1 MLSTKQVKSKIKELL
16 SGQKFAV
23 LATHT
28 RDYPYTSLVGFV
40 ASEDLSYL
48 IFAVSRESR
57 KYSYM
62 VENNIVSMLID
73 DRKNEPGDFRQA
85 SAVTIM
91 GEAETID
98 SNQRQYC
105 QLLEKKNPFLK
116 EFLELP
122 STVIIKVQVIKYFLV
137 AEFQDV
143 HEWKVNIPDY

>member
-91 GEAETID
+91 GEAETVD
-98 SNQRQYC
+98 SNQRQYY
-105 QLLEKKNPFLK
+105 QSLEKRIL
-116 EFLELP
+116 
-122 STVIIKVQVIKYFLV
+122 S
-137 AEFQDV
+137 
-143 HEWKVNIPDY
+143 

>member
-1 MLSTKQVKSKIKELL
+1 MLNNKQVKSKIKELL
-16 SGQKFAV
+16 TEQKFAV

-28 RDYPYTSLVGFV
+28 RNYPYTSLVGFA

-91 GEAETID
+91 GEIETID
-98 SNQRQYC
+98 INRQQYYH
-105 QLLEKKNPFLK
+105 LLEKKNPFLN
-116 EFLELP
+116 EFLSHP
-122 STVIIKVQVIKYFLV
+122 STVIIKVHVLKYFLV
-137 AEFQDV
+137 TEFQEV
-143 HEWKVNIPDY
+143 YEWKVNIPDY